1 MSNKK
6 KELSY
11 AAAMRELQ
19 DIVDALQDNS
29 LGIDDLSDR
38 LQRAAELITFCREK
52 LRTTDE
58 EIQGLFKDREG

>member
-19 DIVDALQDNS
+19 DIVDALKDNS

-58 EIQGLFKDREG
+58 EIQGLFGDQKE

>member
-58 EIQGLFKDREG
+58 EIQGLFGDQKE